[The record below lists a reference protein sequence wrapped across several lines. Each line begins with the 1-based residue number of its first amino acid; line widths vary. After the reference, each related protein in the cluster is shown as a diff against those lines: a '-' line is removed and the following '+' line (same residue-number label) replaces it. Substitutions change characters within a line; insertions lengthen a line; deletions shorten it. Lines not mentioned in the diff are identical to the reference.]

1 MSEIIVQNGLFHL
14 RNGRMSYFFR
24 LTGDGLPAHV
34 YWGERLERLDSPLD
48 RLFFESRESDYCHN
62 TLELEKL
69 PQEYPT
75 WGHGDLRRG
84 ALEVTA
90 ADGSTA
96 VDLCCEG
103 YSITAEKPTLAGL
116 PATFDREGGSRTLS
130 VAYADAVTGLRVT
143 LLYTVFDDCDVI
155 ARSAR
160 VENAGPRAVS
170 LERVMSASVDLIDD
184 RWELI
189 TLSGAWARERM
200 IDRRP
205 LKPGF
210 QGVDSARGA
219 SSAQN
224 NPFMALVRPGTDE
237 FRGEAYGFALMYS
250 GNFTALAEVGMYR
263 MTRAQIG
270 LNDAHF
276 RWLLE
281 PGETFTAPE
290 ALLAWSNTGLNGMS
304 AQYHTLVRR
313 HVVRGRYAQA
323 QRPFLLNNWE
333 ATTFN
338 FDEEK
343 ILQIARR
350 GREAG
355 LEMFV
360 LDDGWFGHRD
370 DDHSSLGDWTVNLK
384 KLPHGM
390 NGLADRIHWMGL
402 KFGLW
407 FEPEMVSPDS
417 ELYRAHPD
425 WCLHQ
430 PDRTRTEGR
439 WQLTLDMSRADV
451 CEYVENAVAAIL
463 DSAAIDYVKWD
474 MNRDMSPVGSALL
487 PPERQAETAHRYM
500 LGLYGVLERLTA
512 RFPHILFESC
522 ASGGNR
528 FDLGMM
534 YYMPQ
539 AWCSDNT
546 DAGSRVLIQ
555 YGTSLVFPQSTMG
568 AHVSHA
574 PNWQTG
580 RMSPLRTRVD
590 VAMWGTFGYEM
601 DLAELDADQL
611 AETRAD
617 IAWVKAHRD
626 LLLYGDSIR
635 LLSPFEGDTAA
646 WMVVAPDRS
655 AAVVTAVRLLAHAN
669 ERRERL
675 RLAGLA
681 PETRYRVEELDVV
694 LTGQELMRFGL
705 PLRFAPGDDQSL
717 RFTLVAEQGGDS
729 CQ

>member
-1 MSEIIVQNGLFHL
+1 MAEIIVQDKLFHL
-14 RNGRMSYFFR
+14 RNARMSYIFR
-24 LTGDGLPAHV
+24 LTGDGLPAHI
-34 YWGERLERLDSPLD
+34 YWGARLESLMSPLD
-48 RLFFESRESDYCHN
+48 RLWFESGEENFCHN
-62 TLELEKL
+62 TMELEKL

-75 WGHGDLRRG
+75 YGHGDLRRG
-84 ALEVTA
+84 ALELTA

-96 VDLCCEG
+96 VDLVYRG
-103 YSITAEKPTLAGL
+103 HAVTAEKPALPGL
-116 PATFDREGGSRTLS
+116 PSSFDREGTSRTLS
-130 VAYADAVTGLRVT
+130 IDYADELLGLKVT
-143 LLYTVFDDCDVI
+143 LLYTVFDDCDII
-155 ARSAR
+155 ARSAK
-160 VENAGPRAVS
+160 VTNESGKAVF
-170 LERVMSASVDLIDD
+170 LDRVMSASVDLYDMD
-184 RWELI
+184 WEMI
-189 TLSGAWARERM
+189 TLSGDWARERA
-200 IDRRP
+200 IDRRT
-205 LKPGF
+205 LVPGF

-237 FRGEAYGFALMYS
+237 FKGEAMGFALMYS
-250 GNFTALAEVGMYR
+250 GNHTEMAEVGLKR
-263 MTRAQIG
+263 MARVQIG
-270 LNDAHF
+270 LNDTHF
-276 RWLLE
+276 RWMLE
-281 PGETFTAPE
+281 PGESFTTPE
-290 ALLAWSNTGLNGMS
+290 ALLAWSDQGLNGMS
-304 AQYHTLVRR
+304 AQYHRLVRE
-313 HVVRGRYAQA
+313 HIIRGKYAHA

-343 ILQIARR
+343 VLKIAAR
-350 GREAG
+350 GKEAG

-370 DDHSSLGDWTVNLK
+370 DDHSSLGDWQVNLK

-390 NGLADRIHWMGL
+390 DGLADRIHAMGL

-417 ELYRAHPD
+417 DLYRAHPD

-430 PDRTRTEGR
+430 PGRARTESR

-451 CEYVENAVAAIL
+451 CEYVENAVASIL
-463 DSAAIDYVKWD
+463 KSARIDYVKWD
-474 MNRDMSPVGSALL
+474 MNRDMAPVGSAML
-487 PPERQAETAHRYM
+487 PPERQAETAHRYI
-500 LGLYGVLERLTA
+500 LGLYSVLEHLTA
-512 RFPHILFESC
+512 RFPDILFESC

-546 DAGSRVLIQ
+546 DAGSRVMIE

-580 RMSPLRTRVD
+580 RMSPLRTRVN

-601 DLAELDADQL
+601 DLAELDDNQF
-611 AETRAD
+611 AETRED
-617 IAWVKAHRD
+617 IAYVKAHRD

-635 LLSPFEGDTAA
+635 LKSPYAGPTAA
-646 WMVVAPDRS
+646 WMVVSPDRS
-655 AAVVTAVRLLAHAN
+655 EAIVTAVRMTAQPNML
-669 ERRERL
+669 RERL
-675 RLAGLA
+675 CLKGLD
-681 PETRYRVEELDVV
+681 PEKIYRVEELDAE
-694 LTGQELMRFGL
+694 LTGQELMHFGL
-705 PLRFAPGDDQSL
+705 PLAFESGDYRSL
-717 RFTLVAEQGGDS
+717 RFTLISHE
-729 CQ
+729 

>member
-1 MSEIIVQNGLFHL
+1 MAEIIVQDKLFHL
-14 RNGRMSYFFR
+14 RNARMSYIFR

-34 YWGERLERLDSPLD
+34 YWGARLESLMSPLD
-48 RLFFESRESDYCHN
+48 RLYFESREEDYRHN
-62 TLELEKL
+62 TMELEKL

-75 WGHGDLRRG
+75 YGHGDLRRG
-84 ALEVTA
+84 ALELTA
-90 ADGSTA
+90 ADGGTA
-96 VDLCCEG
+96 VDLV
-103 YSITAEKPTLAGL
+103 YQKHQVYDKKPPLEGL
-116 PATFDREGGSRTLS
+116 PSTFDQAGDSRTL
-130 VAYADAVTGLRVT
+130 AIEYADQLLGLKVV
-143 LLYTVFDDCDVI
+143 LLYTVFDDCDII

-160 VENAGPRAVS
+160 IVNGGSQAVS
-170 LERVMSASVDLIDD
+170 LERIMSASVDLYDAD
-184 RWELI
+184 WELI

-205 LKPGF
+205 LAPGF
-210 QGVDSARGA
+210 QGADSARGD

-224 NPFMALVRPGTDE
+224 SPFMALVRKDTNE
-237 FRGEAYGFALMYS
+237 FAGEALGFALMYS
-250 GNFTALAEVGMYR
+250 GNHTEMVQVCLNGMAR
-263 MTRAQIG
+263 CQIG

-276 RWLLE
+276 RWLLK
-281 PGETFTAPE
+281 PGEAFVAPE
-290 ALLAWSNTGLNGMS
+290 ALLAWSDAGLNGMS
-304 AQYHTLVRR
+304 AQYHQLVRA
-313 HVVRGRYAQA
+313 HVVRGRYAHA

-343 ILQIARR
+343 ILNIARR
-350 GREAG
+350 GKEAG

-370 DDHSSLGDWTVNLK
+370 DDHSSLGDWQVNLR

-390 NGLADRIHWMGL
+390 NGLADRIHALGL

-417 ELYRAHPD
+417 DLYRAHPD

-430 PDRTRTEGR
+430 PNRARTEQR

-451 CEYVENAVAAIL
+451 CEYVENAVASIL
-463 DSAAIDYVKWD
+463 ESAAIDYVKWD
-474 MNRDMSPVGSALL
+474 MNRDMSPVGSAML

-500 LGLYGVLERLTA
+500 LGLYEVLERLTR
-512 RFPHILFESC
+512 RFPDVLFESC

-546 DAGSRVLIQ
+546 DAGTRTLIQ
-555 YGTSLVFPQSTMG
+555 YGTSLVFPQSTVG

-574 PNWQTG
+574 PNWQVG
-580 RMSPLRTRVD
+580 RMSPLRTRVN

-601 DLAELDADQL
+601 DLAELDDRQF

-617 IAWVKAHRD
+617 IEYVKAHRD
-626 LLLYGDSIR
+626 LLLYGNGIR
-635 LLSPFEGDTAA
+635 LLSPFGHDTAA
-646 WMVVAPDRS
+646 WMVVAPDR
-655 AAVVTAVRLLAHAN
+655 AEAIVTAVRLSARAN
-669 ERRERL
+669 ARRQRL
-675 RLAGLA
+675 RLAGLE
-681 PETRYRVEELDVV
+681 PGRTYRVEELDAD

-705 PLRFAPGDDQSL
+705 PLGFERGDYASL
-717 RFTLVAEQGGDS
+717 RFTLIS
-729 CQ
+729 HK

>member
-1 MSEIIVQNGLFHL
+1 MAEIIVRDKLFHL
-14 RNGRMSYFFR
+14 RNARMSYIFR

-34 YWGERLERLDSPLD
+34 YWGARLESLMSPLD
-48 RLFFESRESDYCHN
+48 RLYFESGEDNFRHN
-62 TLELEKL
+62 TMELEKL

-75 WGHGDLRRG
+75 YGHGDLRRG
-84 ALEVTA
+84 ALELTA

-96 VDLCCEG
+96 VDLVYQG
-103 YSITAEKPTLAGL
+103 HLVYDKKPALESL
-116 PATFDREGGSRTLS
+116 PSTFDKDGSSET
-130 VAYADAVTGLRVT
+130 VAVEYADEKLGLRVT
-143 LLYTVFDDCDVI
+143 LLYTIFEDCDVI

-160 VENAGPRAVS
+160 IVNGGGSPVS
-170 LERVMSASVDLIDD
+170 LERVMSASVDLYDAD
-184 RWELI
+184 WELI

-205 LKPGF
+205 LAPGF
-210 QGVDSARGA
+210 QGVDSARGD

-237 FRGEAYGFALMYS
+237 FRGEALGFALMYS
-250 GNFTALAEVGMYR
+250 GNHTELVQVCLNR
-263 MTRAQIG
+263 MARAQIG
-270 LNDAHF
+270 INDAHF
-276 RWLLE
+276 RWLLK
-281 PGETFTAPE
+281 PGEAFTTPE
-290 ALLAWSNTGLNGMS
+290 ALLAWSENGLNGMS
-304 AQYHTLVRR
+304 AQYHRLVRE
-313 HVVRGRYAQA
+313 HVVRGAYAQA
-323 QRPFLLNNWE
+323 QRPVLLNNWE
-333 ATTFN
+333 ATTFH

-343 ILQIARR
+343 GLEIARR
-350 GREAG
+350 GKEAG

-360 LDDGWFGHRD
+360 LDDGWFGRRD
-370 DDHSSLGDWTVNLK
+370 DDHSSLGDWKVNMK

-390 NGLADRIHWMGL
+390 NGLADRIHAMGL

-417 ELYRAHPD
+417 DLYRAHPD

-430 PDRTRTEGR
+430 PGRVRTESR

-451 CEYVENAVAAIL
+451 CEYVESAVAAIL
-463 DSAAIDYVKWD
+463 SSAAIDYVKWD
-474 MNRDMSPVGSALL
+474 MNRDMSPVGSAML

-500 LGLYGVLERLTA
+500 LGLYGVLERLTK

-555 YGTSLVFPQSTMG
+555 YGTSLVFPQSTVG

-580 RMSPLRTRVD
+580 RMSPLRTRAM
-590 VAMWGTFGYEM
+590 VAMWGTYGYEM
-601 DLAELDADQL
+601 DLAELDEKQF
-611 AETRAD
+611 AETQAD
-617 IAWVKAHRD
+617 IAYMKAHRD
-626 LLLYGDSIR
+626 LLLYGKSIR
-635 LLSPFEGDTAA
+635 LLSPFEGSTAA
-646 WMVVAPDRS
+646 WMVVSGDRS
-655 AAVVTAVRLLAHAN
+655 EAIVTAVRLSAQPN
-669 ERRERL
+669 SRRQRL
-675 RLAGLA
+675 RLAGLEPA
-681 PETRYRVEELDVV
+681 RVYRVEELDAAM
-694 LTGQELMRFGL
+694 TGQELMRFGL
-705 PLRFAPGDDQSL
+705 PLAFEPGDYQSV
-717 RFTLVAEQGGDS
+717 RFTLSSQK
-729 CQ
+729 

>member
-1 MSEIIVQNGLFHL
+1 MSEIIVQGKLFHL
-14 RNGRMSYFFR
+14 RNARMSYVFA

-34 YWGERLERLDSPLD
+34 YWGARLEELSSPLD
-48 RLFFESRESDYCHN
+48 RLYYESREQDYCHN
-62 TLELEKL
+62 TLELDKL

-75 WGHGDLRRG
+75 YGHGDLRRG
-84 ALEVTA
+84 AIELTA

-96 VDLCCEG
+96 VDLVCTG
-103 YSITAEKPTLAGL
+103 YRILDEKPDLEGL
-116 PATFDREGGSRTLS
+116 PATFDSSRDSRTL
-130 VAYADAVTGLRVT
+130 AIDFRDGLLGLKVT
-143 LLYTVFDDCDVI
+143 LLYTVFGDCDII
-155 ARSAR
+155 ARSAFIANESDR
-160 VENAGPRAVS
+160 PIRLARI
-170 LERVMSASVDLIDD
+170 MSASVDLYDAD
-184 RWELI
+184 WELI

-205 LKPGF
+205 LVPGF
-210 QGVDSARGA
+210 QGVDSARGT

-237 FRGEAYGFALMYS
+237 FQGEALGFALVYS
-250 GNFTALAEVGMYR
+250 GNFTALAQVCLNR

-270 LNDAHF
+270 INDAHF
-276 RWLLE
+276 SWLLA

-290 ALLAWSNTGLNGMS
+290 ALLAWSNQGLNGMS
-304 AQYHTLVRR
+304 GQFHQAVSCHLVRGAFAHTR
-313 HVVRGRYAQA
+313 
-323 QRPFLLNNWE
+323 RPFLLNNWE
-333 ATTFN
+333 ATTFS
-338 FDEEK
+338 FDEERV
-343 ILQIARR
+343 LDIARR
-350 GREAG
+350 GKEAD

-370 DDHSSLGDWTVNLK
+370 DDHSSLGDWVVNLK

-390 NGLADRIHWMGL
+390 DGLADRIHALGL

-417 ELYRAHPD
+417 DLYRAHPD

-430 PDRTRTEGR
+430 PQRVRTEGR

-451 CEYVENAVAAIL
+451 CAYVEEAVAAIL
-463 DSAAIDYVKWD
+463 SQASIDYVKWD

-487 PPERQAETAHRYM
+487 PPERQAETAHRYI
-500 LGLYGVLERLTA
+500 LGLYGVLERLIR
-512 RFPHILFESC
+512 RFPHVLFESC

-534 YYMPQ
+534 HYMPQ

-546 DAGSRVLIQ
+546 DAGSRVKIQ
-555 YGTSLVFPQSTMG
+555 YGTSLVFPQSTIG

-580 RMSPLRTRVD
+580 RPSPLSTRVN

-601 DLAELDADQL
+601 DLSELNGDEFAATQ
-611 AETRAD
+611 AD
-617 IAWVKAHRD
+617 IAYVKAHRN
-626 LLLYGDSIR
+626 LLLYGRSIR

-646 WMVVAPDRS
+646 WMVVSPDQRE
-655 AAVVTAVRLLAHAN
+655 AIVTAVRLSAHPN
-669 ERRERL
+669 ERRMRL
-675 RLAGLA
+675 RLSGLN
-681 PETRYRVEELDVV
+681 PRQMYRIDELQVT
-694 LTGQELMRFGL
+694 LSGQELMHFGL
-705 PLRFAPGDDQSL
+705 PLGFQPGDYQSL
-717 RFTLVAEQGGDS
+717 RFTLSAEE
-729 CQ
+729 

>member
-1 MSEIIVQNGLFHL
+1 MTEIIVQDRLFHL
-14 RNGRMSYFFR
+14 RNARMSYIFR

-34 YWGERLERLDSPLD
+34 YWGARLESLMSPLD
-48 RLFFESRESDYCHN
+48 RLYFESGEENFCHN
-62 TLELEKL
+62 TMELEKL
-69 PQEYPT
+69 PQEYPAY
-75 WGHGDLRRG
+75 GHGDLRRG
-84 ALEVTA
+84 ALELTA

-96 VDLCCEG
+96 VDLAYQG
-103 YSITAEKPTLAGL
+103 HTVTADKPSLDGLPSTFDHTGGSKTLAI
-116 PATFDREGGSRTLS
+116 D
-130 VAYADAVTGLRVT
+130 YADPLLSLKVT
-143 LLYTVFDDCDVI
+143 LLYTIFDDCDII

-160 VENAGPRAVS
+160 IVNESGKAVT
-170 LERVMSASVDLIDD
+170 LDRVMSASVDLYDMN
-184 RWELI
+184 WELI
-189 TLSGAWARERM
+189 TLSGDWGRERM

-205 LKPGF
+205 LMPGF
-210 QGVDSARGA
+210 QGTDSARGA

-237 FRGEAYGFALMYS
+237 FKGEALGFALMYS
-250 GNFTALAEVGMYR
+250 GNHTEMVEVTTKR
-263 MTRAQIG
+263 MARVQIG
-270 LNDAHF
+270 LNDVHF

-281 PGETFTAPE
+281 PGEAFTAPE
-290 ALLAWSNTGLNGMS
+290 ALLAWSGNGLNGMS
-304 AQYHTLVRR
+304 AQYHQLVRD
-313 HVVRGRYAQA
+313 HVIRGKYAHA

-343 ILQIARR
+343 ILDIARR
-350 GREAG
+350 GKEAG

-370 DDHSSLGDWTVNLK
+370 NDHSSLGDWQVNLK

-390 NGLADRIHWMGL
+390 DGLADRIHALGL

-417 ELYRAHPD
+417 DLYRAHPD

-430 PDRTRTEGR
+430 PGRTRTESR

-451 CEYVENAVAAIL
+451 CEYVENAVASVL
-463 DSAAIDYVKWD
+463 ESARIDYVKWD

-500 LGLYGVLERLTA
+500 LGLYGVLERLIT
-512 RFPHILFESC
+512 RFPDVLFESC

-534 YYMPQ
+534 HYMPQ

-546 DAGSRVLIQ
+546 DAGCRVLIE
-555 YGTSLVFPQSTMG
+555 YGTSLVFPQSTVG

-580 RMSPLRTRVD
+580 RMSPLRTRVN

-601 DLAELDADQL
+601 DLAELDDAQF
-611 AETRAD
+611 AETQAN
-617 IAWVKAHRD
+617 IAYMKTHRD
-626 LLLYGDSIR
+626 LLLYGQSIR
-635 LLSPFEGDTAA
+635 LLSPYDGPTAA
-646 WMVVAPDRS
+646 WMVVAPDQS
-655 AAVVTAVRLLAHAN
+655 EAIVTAVRMSAQPN
-669 ERRERL
+669 TRRERL
-675 RLAGLA
+675 RLAGLD
-681 PETRYRVEELDVV
+681 PLRLYQVEELNVT
-694 LTGQELMRFGL
+694 LTGQELMCFGL
-705 PLRFAPGDDQSL
+705 PLAFEPGDYQSL
-717 RFTLVAEQGGDS
+717 RFTLSALI
-729 CQ
+729 

>member
-1 MSEIIVQNGLFHL
+1 MAEIIVQDKLFHL
-14 RNGRMSYFFR
+14 RNARMSYIFR

-34 YWGERLERLDSPLD
+34 YWGARLETLQSPLD
-48 RLFFESRESDYCHN
+48 RLYFESREEDYCHN
-62 TLELEKL
+62 TMELEKL

-75 WGHGDLRRG
+75 YGHGDLGRG
-84 ALEVTA
+84 AVELTA

-96 VDLCCEG
+96 VDLVYTGHRVIEG
-103 YSITAEKPTLAGL
+103 KPALTGL
-116 PATFDREGGSRTLS
+116 PASFDQSGKARTLEIS
-130 VAYADAVTGLRVT
+130 FADALLGVKVI
-143 LLYTVFDDCDVI
+143 LLYTVFDDCDII
-155 ARSAR
+155 ARSAKI
-160 VENAGPRAVS
+160 VNESGSPIT
-170 LERVMSASVDLIDD
+170 LDRVMSASVDLYDAE
-184 RWELI
+184 WELI

-205 LKPGF
+205 LAPGF
-210 QGVDSARGA
+210 QGVDSARGD

-224 NPFMALVRPGTDE
+224 NPFMALVRRTTDE
-237 FRGEAYGFALMYS
+237 CHGEALGFALMYS
-250 GNFTALAEVGMYR
+250 GNHTELVQVALNRTARCQL
-263 MTRAQIG
+263 G

-281 PGETFTAPE
+281 PGETFQAPE
-290 ALLAWSNTGLNGMS
+290 ALLAWSENGLNGMS
-304 AQYHTLVRR
+304 AQYHRMVKE
-313 HVVRGRYAQA
+313 HVVRGKFAHA

-333 ATTFN
+333 ATVFD

-343 ILQIARR
+343 ILNIARR
-350 GREAG
+350 GKEAG

-360 LDDGWFGHRD
+360 LDDGWFGHRN
-370 DDHSSLGDWTVNLK
+370 DDHSSLGDWQVNLK

-390 NGLADRIHWMGL
+390 AGLADRIHALGM

-417 ELYRAHPD
+417 DLYRAHPD

-430 PDRTRTEGR
+430 PGRARTEQR
-439 WQLTLDMSRADV
+439 FQLTLDMSRPDV

-463 DSAAIDYVKWD
+463 DTAAIDYVKWD

-500 LGLYGVLERLTA
+500 LGLYSVLEHLTA
-512 RFPHILFESC
+512 RFPDVLFESC

-546 DAGSRVLIQ
+546 DAGYRVLIQ

-580 RMSPLRTRVD
+580 RMSPLKTRVN

-601 DLAELDADQL
+601 DLKELNEQQF
-611 AETRAD
+611 AETQAD
-617 IAWVKAHRD
+617 IAYMKAHRD
-626 LLLYGDSIR
+626 LLLYGDSYR
-635 LLSPFEGDTAA
+635 LKSPFEGDTAA
-646 WMVVAPDRS
+646 WMVVSPDQNG
-655 AAVVTAVRLLAHAN
+655 AVVTAVRMSSHPN

-675 RLAGLA
+675 RLNGLA
-681 PETRYRVEELDVV
+681 PEKLYHIEELDTD
-694 LTGQELMRFGL
+694 LTGQELMHFGL
-705 PLRFAPGDDQSL
+705 PLAFEPGDYRSL
-717 RFTLVAEQGGDS
+717 RFTLETK
-729 CQ
+729 